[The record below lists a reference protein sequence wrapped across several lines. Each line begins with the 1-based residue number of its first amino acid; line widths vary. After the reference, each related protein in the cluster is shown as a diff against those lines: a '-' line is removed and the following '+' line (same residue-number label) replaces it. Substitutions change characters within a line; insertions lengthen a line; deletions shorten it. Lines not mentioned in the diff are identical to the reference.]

1 MQAALSLSAIP
12 QTCIRMRAYVFPLLA
27 LACAVAV
34 DAAAQ
39 TVLAQRIDSILS
51 VREEK
56 AKAKYDTAFIA
67 KPGQKWTVKPRV
79 NTSGTDL
86 SAKGVIGDS
95 RFSTS
100 LRAELRSTLG
110 ATVSY
115 RGLSIGFAL
124 NPAKLSGKNKDN
136 EFSLSSYGNRWGADL
151 VYTSAKTFSG
161 TAELGGAKYDIRP
174 GTVSMEMLQANAYYT
189 FSHRRFSFPA
199 AFTQSQVQLRS
210 KGSWLLGLSAFAG
223 RIDTGSDVVP
233 GASKSRLLAINV
245 AVGGGYAYNLMLKR
259 KWLIHL
265 SAMPHIVVYSRNKL
279 TVGDVRQRSPF
290 RFPSLINIGRFA
302 AVRNFKN
309 SVIGMSAVVNLW
321 HQGDSGEMMIES
333 VKWRARLFYGV
344 RF

>member
-1 MQAALSLSAIP
+1 
-12 QTCIRMRAYVFPLLA
+12 
-27 LACAVAV
+27 
-34 DAAAQ
+34 
-39 TVLAQRIDSILS
+39 
-51 VREEK
+51 
-56 AKAKYDTAFIA
+56 
-67 KPGQKWTVKPRV
+67 
-79 NTSGTDL
+79 
-86 SAKGVIGDS
+86 
-95 RFSTS
+95 
-100 LRAELRSTLG
+100 
-110 ATVSY
+110 
-115 RGLSIGFAL
+115 
-124 NPAKLSGKNKDN
+124 
-136 EFSLSSYGNRWGADL
+136 
-151 VYTSAKTFSG
+151 
-161 TAELGGAKYDIRP
+161 
-174 GTVSMEMLQANAYYT
+174 MEMLQANAYYT

-245 AVGGGYAYNLMLKR
+245 AVGGGYAYNLVLKR

-309 SVIGMSAVVNLW
+309 SFIGMSAVVNLW

-333 VKWRARLFYGV
+333 VKWARPPVLWRKVLRARNKNATAVAVASLTLWKDYLYDFLRISTQPSWSSSHGLPRNRPPMV
-344 RF
+344 SRAFLANVSNSSGFMP

>member
-1 MQAALSLSAIP
+1 MKRTARRSEIW
-12 QTCIRMRAYVFPLLA
+12 
-27 LACAVAV
+27 
-34 DAAAQ
+34 
-39 TVLAQRIDSILS
+39 RIDDEKH
-51 VREEK
+51 EE
-56 AKAKYDTAFIA
+56 AVGPAAG
-67 KPGQKWTVKPRV
+67 PGH
-79 NTSGTDL
+79 DL
-86 SAKGVIGDS
+86 LPG
-95 RFSTS
+95 R
-100 LRAELRSTLG
+100 LRR
-110 ATVSY
+110 
-115 RGLSIGFAL
+115 RHH
-124 NPAKLSGKNKDN
+124 
-136 EFSLSSYGNRWGADL
+136 
-151 VYTSAKTFSG
+151 
-161 TAELGGAKYDIRP
+161 GGGR
-174 GTVSMEMLQANAYYT
+174 
-189 FSHRRFSFPA
+189 HRRFSFPA

-245 AVGGGYAYNLMLKR
+245 AVGGGYAYNLVLKR

-309 SVIGMSAVVNLW
+309 SFIGMSAVVNLW